1 MLSEDEGKVERE
13 LFVVREADEEGGW
26 AVAVRRRLGVLQMVF
41 SMASHTGA
49 PETERPYLDVVNHTF
64 VAKVSPCAIASCGK
78 GIGRDIQERA
88 TAGIADVECSNRD
101 WRRVSMR
108 HTGAAKG
115 GSWAIHRVWSRR
127 YRASFSPALLLTAP
141 MPKDS
146 GGCRARASWCRALG
160 IAHVAL
166 RGDLDGRCSMPWP
179 AFGVERSRG
188 CFGASVWRRVRSWCP
203 GELN

>member
-108 HTGAAKG
+108 HNRRSEGGLMGHTSRLVAQIQGVVLASLAVDCPHAKG
-115 GSWAIHRVWSRR
+115 
-127 YRASFSPALLLTAP
+127 
-141 MPKDS
+141 
-146 GGCRARASWCRALG
+146 
-160 IAHVAL
+160 
-166 RGDLDGRCSMPWP
+166 
-179 AFGVERSRG
+179 
-188 CFGASVWRRVRSWCP
+188 
-203 GELN
+203 